1 MAATVLVGGLD
12 AGSLLAD
19 SPVLQRDAHT
29 VAEVASARALLLLL
43 AEGETRLALLGPAL
57 QDLPLSETLRRIRAA
72 PATRQ
77 VSLLAVLPAQASP
90 QAAGLLLDCGANAV
104 LQQPVDSARLDA
116 WITRLLSVPRRLEL
130 RVPVEGQVVGARRQD
145 EAGYFTGLTRNV
157 SSNGMLL
164 ASPVPLALGSEL
176 DLEVTLSSEHPRFR
190 AVGRLVRQAPEVAWP
205 YQGYG
210 VEFVFVPPD
219 SQEALQAFLAAG
231 GPSPSL
237 ADGRSPI
244 RSTIKR
250 GEWIYEVLT
259 PVHGPQDWQ
268 AEIRRAQRDSWR
280 PGAAGPYYVVA
291 GASPEEALR
300 TARAFVDRH
309 G

>member
-1 MAATVLVGGLD
+1 MAATVLVGGLEV
-12 AGSLLAD
+12 GSLLAD
-19 SPVLQRDAHT
+19 SPVLQRDVHT

-57 QDLPLSETLRRIRAA
+57 PDLPLSETLRRIRAT

-77 VSLLAVLPAQASP
+77 VSLLALLPAEASP
-90 QAAGLLLDCGANAV
+90 EAAGLLLDAGANAV
-104 LQQPVDSARLDA
+104 LQQPVDTPRFDA
-116 WITRLLSVPRRLEL
+116 WITRLLSVPRRLDV
-130 RVPVEGQVVGARRQD
+130 RVPVDGQVVGARRQD

-157 SSNGMLL
+157 SQNGLLL
-164 ASPVPLALGSEL
+164 ASPVPLAVGSEL
-176 DLEVTLSSEHPRFR
+176 DLEVSLSSDLPHFK
-190 AVGRLVRQAPEVAWP
+190 AVGRLVRQAPEVGWP

-210 VEFVFVPPD
+210 LEFVFVPPD
-219 SQEALQAFLAAG
+219 SQEALGKFLAAG
-231 GPSPSL
+231 APSPALS
-237 ADGRSPI
+237 DGRSPI
-244 RSTIKR
+244 LSTIKR

-259 PVHGPQDWQ
+259 PVLGPTGWQ

-291 GASPEEALR
+291 GTSPEEALR
-300 TARAFVDRH
+300 TARAFVDKH